1 MSDSVVVARSRSP
14 RRGSAWWREICEEY
28 ERFIGTQAEFC
39 RLHGITGGSLRYWRL
54 KHEAAFIEV
63 AAPEDVSAWDVELA
77 FGDGTV
83 LRLRKP

>member
-1 MSDSVVVARSRSP
+1 MSGSGVVRSRSP
-14 RRGSAWWREICEEY
+14 RRGAARWREPCEEY

-39 RLHGITGGSLRYWRL
+39 RLHAISSGSLRYWRL
-54 KHEAAFIEV
+54 KQEAAFVEV
-63 AAPEDVSAWDVELA
+63 AAPESVSTWDVELA